1 MTNLVSDPPGL
12 RLEPLSLWMRENVP
26 DFDVSAPLIATLLAG
41 GRSNISYQLTDASNS
56 SWVLRRPPL
65 GHIMPSAHDMGREF
79 RVLSGLNSV
88 SFPTPTTRGHCED
101 ESVIGAKFMLM
112 DFVDGRV
119 IESAQSASTLTAQQ
133 ASEISQELVDTL
145 ARLHAVDPIAAGLE
159 QLGKPSGYLQRQV
172 KRWGEQWQI
181 TKTRELPEIEALHAW
196 LQTAIAKVPDSLP
209 TSIVHGDYRI
219 DNVILDRNNSK
230 IVAVLDWEMSTLG
243 DPISDL
249 AISLVYWNQATD
261 ILRKKIP
268 VAEDV
273 TSGPGF
279 WSRQQVLDRYVE
291 QTGLDISHLD
301 ECVALAC
308 FKLAVIMES
317 IHHRNLSGQQLGAAA
332 GEHSTMGEAAVALT
346 ELGLAVTRQGSIEAL
361 NT

>member
-1 MTNLVSDPPGL
+1 MTNQISDPPGL
-12 RLEPLSLWMRENVP
+12 RLAPLNSWMQENVAG
-26 DFDVSAPLIATLLAG
+26 FDASGPIDAILLAG
-41 GRSNISYQLTDASNS
+41 GRSNVSYRINDASGS

-79 RVLSGLNSV
+79 KVLSGLNKV
-88 SFPTPTTRGHCED
+88 SFPTPTTRGYCED
-101 ESVIGAKFMLM
+101 ESVIGAKFMMM

-119 IESAQSASTLTAQQ
+119 IESAKTAQSLSAQQ
-133 ASEISQELVDTL
+133 AGEISQELVDTL
-145 ARLHAVDPIAAGLE
+145 ARLHAVDPVAAGLD
-159 QLGKPSGYLQRQV
+159 QLGKPAGYLQRQV

-196 LQTAIAKVPDSLP
+196 LETAIAKVPESLP

-219 DNVILDRNNSK
+219 DNVILDSAQSE
-230 IVAVLDWEMSTLG
+230 IIAVLDWEMSTLG

-249 AISLVYWNQATD
+249 AISLVYWSQAMDT
-261 ILRKKIP
+261 LRKKIP

-291 QTGLDISHLD
+291 QTGLDVSHLD

-332 GEHSTMGEAAVALT
+332 GEQSTMGEATVALT
-346 ELGLAVTRQGSIEAL
+346 ELGLAVTTSGAIAAL
-361 NT
+361 NN

>member
-1 MTNLVSDPPGL
+1 MQDNIAG
-12 RLEPLSLWMRENVP
+12 
-26 DFDVSAPLIATLLAG
+26 FDASADLQATLLAG
-41 GRSNISYQLTDASNS
+41 GRSNISYQLTDASGS

-88 SFPTPTTRGHCED
+88 SYPTPATRGYCED
-101 ESVIGAKFMLM
+101 ESVIGAKFMMM

-119 IESAQSASTLTAQQ
+119 IESAQTASSLSAAQ
-133 ASEISQELVDTL
+133 ADEISQELVDTL
-145 ARLHAVDPIAAGLE
+145 ARLHAVDPTAAGLD
-159 QLGKPSGYLQRQV
+159 QLGKPAGYLQRQV

-181 TKTRELPEIEALHAW
+181 TKTRELPEIETLHAW
-196 LQTAIAKVPDSLP
+196 LETAITKVPESLP

-219 DNVILDRNNSK
+219 DNVILAGDKSE

-249 AISLVYWNQATD
+249 AISLVYWSQATD
-261 ILRKKIP
+261 TLRKKIP

-279 WSRQQVLDRYVE
+279 WSRQQVLDRYVS

-332 GEHSTMGEAAVALT
+332 GAQSTMGEATLALT
-346 ELGLAVTRQGSIEAL
+346 ELGLAVTRQGAIEAL
-361 NT
+361 NN

>member
-1 MTNLVSDPPGL
+1 VTKEISDPPGL
-12 RLEPLSLWMRENVP
+12 RLAPLSSWMQENVA
-26 DFDVSAPLIATLLAG
+26 DFDASGPIRATLLAG
-41 GRSNISYQLTDASNS
+41 GRSNVSYRIDDASNS

-79 RVLSGLNSV
+79 RVLSGLNKV
-88 SFPTPTTRGHCED
+88 SFPTPTTRGYCED
-101 ESVIGAKFMLM
+101 ESVIGAKFMMM

-119 IESAQSASTLTAQQ
+119 IESAQTAQSLSAQQ
-133 ASEISQELVDTL
+133 AGEISQELVDTL
-145 ARLHAVDPIAAGLE
+145 ARLHAVDPAAAGLD
-159 QLGKPSGYLQRQV
+159 QLGKPAGYLQRQV

-196 LQTAIAKVPDSLP
+196 LETAIAKVPDSLP

-219 DNVILDRNNSK
+219 DNVILDSAQSE

-249 AISLVYWNQATD
+249 AISLVYWSQASDT
-261 ILRKKIP
+261 LRKKIP

-273 TSGPGF
+273 TSGRGF

-291 QTGLDISHLD
+291 QTGLDVSHLD

-332 GEHSTMGEAAVALT
+332 GAQSTMGEATVALT
-346 ELGLAVTRQGSIEAL
+346 ELGLAVTTSGAIAAL
-361 NT
+361 NN

>member
-1 MTNLVSDPPGL
+1 VTQVSDPPGL
-12 RLEPLSLWMRENVP
+12 RLASLSTWMQDNIAG
-26 DFDVSAPLIATLLAG
+26 FDASAALQTTLLAG
-41 GRSNISYQLTDASNS
+41 GRSNISYKLTDASGS

-88 SFPTPTTRGHCED
+88 SYPTPATRGYCED
-101 ESVIGAKFMLM
+101 ESVIGAKFMMM

-119 IESAQSASTLTAQQ
+119 IESAQTASSLSAAQ
-133 ASEISQELVDTL
+133 ADEISQELVDTL
-145 ARLHAVDPIAAGLE
+145 ARLHAVDPTTAGLD
-159 QLGKPSGYLQRQV
+159 QLGKPAGYLQRQV

-196 LQTAIAKVPDSLP
+196 LETAIAKVPESLP

-219 DNVILDRNNSK
+219 DNVILARDKSE

-249 AISLVYWNQATD
+249 AISLVYWSQTTD
-261 ILRKKIP
+261 TLRKKIP

-279 WSRQQVLDRYVE
+279 WSRQQFLDRYVS

-332 GEHSTMGEAAVALT
+332 GAQSTMGEATLALT
-346 ELGLAVTRQGSIEAL
+346 ELGLAVTRQGAIEAL
-361 NT
+361 NN

>member
-1 MTNLVSDPPGL
+1 MQENIVSFDSSS
-12 RLEPLSLWMRENVP
+12 PLQ
-26 DFDVSAPLIATLLAG
+26 ATLLAG
-41 GRSNISYQLTDASNS
+41 GRSNISYQLTDASGS

-88 SFPTPTTRGHCED
+88 SYPTPRTRGYCED
-101 ESVIGAKFMLM
+101 ESVIGAKFMMM

-119 IESAQSASTLTAQQ
+119 IESAQTASSLSTSKAG
-133 ASEISQELVDTL
+133 EISQKLVDTL
-145 ARLHAVDPIAAGLE
+145 ARLHAVDPAAAGLD
-159 QLGKPSGYLQRQV
+159 QLGKPAGYLQRQV

-181 TKTRELPEIEALHAW
+181 TKTRELPEIETLHAW
-196 LQTAIAKVPDSLP
+196 LETAISKVPEDLP

-219 DNVILDRNNSK
+219 DNVILARDKSQ

-243 DPISDL
+243 DPVSDL
-249 AISLVYWNQATD
+249 AISLVYWSQATD
-261 ILRKKIP
+261 TLRKKIP

-279 WSRQQVLDRYVE
+279 WSRQQVLDRYVS

-332 GEHSTMGEAAVALT
+332 GAQSTMGEATVALT
-346 ELGLAVTRQGSIEAL
+346 ELGLAVTRQGAIEAL

>member
-1 MTNLVSDPPGL
+1 MTQISDPPGL
-12 RLEPLSLWMRENVP
+12 RLASLSTWMQDNIA
-26 DFDVSAPLIATLLAG
+26 DFDESAGLQATLLAG
-41 GRSNISYQLTDASNS
+41 GRSNISYKLTDASGS

-88 SFPTPTTRGHCED
+88 SYPTPVTRGYCED
-101 ESVIGAKFMLM
+101 ESVIGAKFMMM

-119 IESAQSASTLTAQQ
+119 IESAQTASILSATQ
-133 ASEISQELVDTL
+133 AGEISQELVDTL
-145 ARLHAVDPIAAGLE
+145 ARLHAVDPAAAGLE
-159 QLGKPSGYLQRQV
+159 QLGKPAGYLQRQV

-181 TKTRELPEIEALHAW
+181 TKTRELPEIETLHTW
-196 LQTAIAKVPDSLP
+196 LETAIAKIPESLP

-219 DNVILDRNNSK
+219 DNVILASDKSE

-249 AISLVYWNQATD
+249 AISLVYWSQATD
-261 ILRKKIP
+261 TLRKKIP

-279 WSRQQVLDRYVE
+279 WSRQQVLDRYVS

-332 GEHSTMGEAAVALT
+332 GAQSTMGEATVALT
-346 ELGLAVTRQGSIEAL
+346 ELGLAVTRQGAIEAL
-361 NT
+361 NN

>member
-1 MTNLVSDPPGL
+1 MTNEISDPPGL
-12 RLEPLSLWMRENVP
+12 RLAPLADWMRDNVS
-26 DFDVSAPLIATLLAG
+26 DFDSSGPLKATLLAG
-41 GRSNISYQLTDASNS
+41 GRSNVSYRITDSNDS

-79 RVLSGLNSV
+79 NVLSGLNSV
-88 SFPTPTTRGHCED
+88 LFPTPTTRGYCED
-101 ESVIGAKFMLM
+101 EAVIGAKFMLM

-119 IESAQSASTLTAQQ
+119 IESENTAASLSAQR
-133 ASEISQELVDTL
+133 ASEISQELVDTM
-145 ARLHAVDPIAAGLE
+145 ARLHAVDPIAAGLD
-159 QLGKPSGYLQRQV
+159 QLGRPTGYLQRQV

-196 LQTAIAKVPDSLP
+196 LETAIAKVPESLP
-209 TSIVHGDYRI
+209 SAIVHGDYRI
-219 DNVILDRNNSK
+219 DNVILDSEQSK

-249 AISLVYWNQATD
+249 AISLVYWSQATD
-261 ILRKKIP
+261 TLRKKIP
-268 VAEDV
+268 VAENV

-291 QTGLDISHLD
+291 QTQLDTSHLD

-317 IHHRNLSGQQLGAAA
+317 IHHRNLSGQQLGAASGA
-332 GEHSTMGEAAVALT
+332 QSTMGEATVALT
-346 ELGLAVTRQGSIEAL
+346 ELGLAVTTSGAISAL
-361 NT
+361 NS

>member
-1 MTNLVSDPPGL
+1 MQG
-12 RLEPLSLWMRENVP
+12 NVAN
-26 DFDVSAPLIATLLAG
+26 FDAATPVQATLLAG
-41 GRSNISYQLTDASNS
+41 GRSNVSYKLTDANNS

-88 SFPTPTTRGHCED
+88 SFPTPTTRGYCED

-119 IESAQSASTLTAQQ
+119 IESAKSAASLSAQQ
-133 ASEISQELVDTL
+133 ANEISAELVDTL
-145 ARLHAVDPIAAGLE
+145 ARLHAIDPVAAGLD
-159 QLGKPSGYLQRQV
+159 QLGKPTGYLQRQV

-196 LQTAIAKVPDSLP
+196 LETAIADVPDSLP
-209 TSIVHGDYRI
+209 TSIVHGDFRI
-219 DNVILDRNNSK
+219 DNVILDSASSD

-249 AISLVYWNQATD
+249 AISLVYWSQSTD
-261 ILRKKIP
+261 TLRKKIP

-273 TSGPGF
+273 TSGEGF
-279 WSRQQVLDRYVE
+279 WNRQQVLDRYVA
-291 QTGLDISHLD
+291 QTNLDISHLD
-301 ECVALAC
+301 QCVALAC

-317 IHHRNLSGQQLGAAA
+317 IHHRNLSGQQLGAASGA
-332 GEHSTMGEAAVALT
+332 QSTMGQATVALT
-346 ELGLAVTRQGSIEAL
+346 ELGLAVTKLGAIPAL
-361 NT
+361 NQ

>member
-1 MTNLVSDPPGL
+1 VTNEVTDPPGL
-12 RLEPLSLWMRENVP
+12 RLEPLRSWMEENVP
-26 DFDVSAPLIATLLAG
+26 NFDASGPIQATLLAG
-41 GRSNISYQLTDASNS
+41 GRSNISYKLTDVGGS

-79 RVLSGLNSV
+79 RVLSGLNKV
-88 SFPTPTTRGHCED
+88 SFPTPTTRAHCED
-101 ESVIGAKFMLM
+101 ESVIGAKFMMM

-119 IESAQSASTLTAQQ
+119 IESAQTALSLSATQ
-133 ASEISQELVDTL
+133 ANEISQELVDTL
-145 ARLHAVDPIAAGLE
+145 ARLHAVDPAAAGLD
-159 QLGKPSGYLQRQV
+159 QLGKPAGYLQRQV

-181 TKTRELPEIEALHAW
+181 TKTRELPEIEVLRAW
-196 LQTAIAKVPDSLP
+196 LEAAIAKVPESLP

-219 DNVILDRNNSK
+219 DNVILAGDKSQ

-249 AISLVYWNQATD
+249 AISLVYWSQATD
-261 ILRKKIP
+261 TLRKKIP

-273 TSGPGF
+273 TSGLGF
-279 WSRQQVLDRYVE
+279 WSRQQVLDRYVS

-332 GEHSTMGEAAVALT
+332 GTQSTMGEATVALT
-346 ELGLAVTRQGSIEAL
+346 ELGLAVTRHGAIEAL

>member
-1 MTNLVSDPPGL
+1 MTKEISDPPGL
-12 RLEPLSLWMRENVP
+12 RLAPLSSWMQENVA
-26 DFDVSAPLIATLLAG
+26 DFDASGSIQATLLAG
-41 GRSNISYQLTDASNS
+41 GRSNVSYRIDDASNS

-79 RVLSGLNSV
+79 RVLSGLNKV
-88 SFPTPTTRGHCED
+88 SFPTPTTRGYCED
-101 ESVIGAKFMLM
+101 ENVIGAKFMMM
-112 DFVDGRV
+112 DFIDGRV
-119 IESAQSASTLTAQQ
+119 IESARTAQSLTAQQ
-133 ASEISQELVDTL
+133 ASEISQKLVDTL
-145 ARLHAVDPIAAGLE
+145 ARLHAVDPAAAGLD
-159 QLGKPSGYLQRQV
+159 QLGKPAGYLQRQV

-196 LQTAIAKVPDSLP
+196 LETAIEKVPDSLP

-219 DNVILDRNNSK
+219 DNVILDSAQSK
-230 IVAVLDWEMSTLG
+230 IIAVLDWEMSTLG

-249 AISLVYWNQATD
+249 AISLVYWSQATD
-261 ILRKKIP
+261 TLRKKIP

-291 QTGLDISHLD
+291 QTGLDVSHLD

-332 GEHSTMGEAAVALT
+332 GEQSTMGEATVALT
-346 ELGLAVTRQGSIEAL
+346 ELGLAVTTSGAISAL
-361 NT
+361 SN

>member
-1 MTNLVSDPPGL
+1 MEES
-12 RLEPLSLWMRENVP
+12 VP
-26 DFDVSAPLIATLLAG
+26 NFDASAPLQATLLAG
-41 GRSNISYQLTDASNS
+41 GRSNISYKLTDASGS

-79 RVLSGLNSV
+79 RVLSGLNKV
-88 SFPTPTTRGHCED
+88 LFPTPTTRAHCED
-101 ESVIGAKFMLM
+101 ESVIGAKFMMM

-119 IESAQSASTLTAQQ
+119 IESAQTALSLSATQ
-133 ASEISQELVDTL
+133 ANEISQELVDTL
-145 ARLHAVDPIAAGLE
+145 ARLHAVDPAAAGLD
-159 QLGKPSGYLQRQV
+159 QLGKPAGYLQRQV

-181 TKTRELPEIEALHAW
+181 TKTRELPEIEVLRAW
-196 LQTAIAKVPDSLP
+196 LEAAIVKVPESLP
-209 TSIVHGDYRI
+209 TSIVHGDYRL
-219 DNVILDRNNSK
+219 DNVILAGDKSQ

-249 AISLVYWNQATD
+249 AISLVYWSQATD
-261 ILRKKIP
+261 TLRKKIP

-273 TSGPGF
+273 TSGLGF
-279 WSRQQVLDRYVE
+279 WSRQQVLDRYVS

-317 IHHRNLSGQQLGAAA
+317 IHHRNLSGQQLGAEA
-332 GEHSTMGEAAVALT
+332 GAQSTMGEATVALT
-346 ELGLAVTRQGSIEAL
+346 ELGLAVTRQGAIEAL

>member
-1 MTNLVSDPPGL
+1 MQDNIAG
-12 RLEPLSLWMRENVP
+12 
-26 DFDVSAPLIATLLAG
+26 FDGSAQVEATLLAG
-41 GRSNISYQLTDASNS
+41 GRSNISYKLTDASGS

-88 SFPTPTTRGHCED
+88 SYPTPATRGYCED
-101 ESVIGAKFMLM
+101 ESVIGAKFMMM

-119 IESAQSASTLTAQQ
+119 IESAQTASSLSATQ
-133 ASEISQELVDTL
+133 AGEISQELVDTL
-145 ARLHAVDPIAAGLE
+145 ARLHAVDPATAGLD
-159 QLGKPSGYLQRQV
+159 QLGKPTGYLQRQV

-196 LQTAIAKVPDSLP
+196 LETAIAKVPESLP

-219 DNVILDRNNSK
+219 DNVILASNKSK

-249 AISLVYWNQATD
+249 AISLVYWSQTTD
-261 ILRKKIP
+261 TLRKKIP

-279 WSRQQVLDRYVE
+279 WSRQQVLDRYVS

-332 GEHSTMGEAAVALT
+332 GEQSTMGEATVALT
-346 ELGLAVTRQGSIEAL
+346 ELGLAVTSQGAIEAL

>member
-1 MTNLVSDPPGL
+1 MTNQVVDPPGL
-12 RLEPLSLWMRENVP
+12 RLTALTEWMQDNVAS
-26 DFDVSAPLIATLLAG
+26 FNGAAPVQATLLAG
-41 GRSNISYQLTDASNS
+41 GRSNVSYKLTDANNS

-88 SFPTPTTRGHCED
+88 AFPTPTTCGYCED

-119 IESAQSASTLTAQQ
+119 IESAKTAAALSARQ
-133 ASEISQELVDTL
+133 ASEISAELVDTL
-145 ARLHAVDPIAAGLE
+145 ARLHAIDPAAAGLD
-159 QLGKPSGYLQRQV
+159 QLGKPAGYLQRQV

-196 LQTAIAKVPDSLP
+196 LETAIAKVPESLS

-219 DNVILDRNNSK
+219 DNVILAGQESK

-249 AISLVYWNQATD
+249 AISLVYWSQATD
-261 ILRKKIP
+261 TLRKRIP

-273 TSGPGF
+273 TSGEGF
-279 WSRQQVLDRYVE
+279 WSRQQVLDRYVDR
-291 QTGLDISHLD
+291 TGLDISHLD
-301 ECVALAC
+301 QCVALAC

-332 GEHSTMGEAAVALT
+332 GEQSTMGEATVALS
-346 ELGLAVTRQGSIEAL
+346 ELGLAVTRVGAISAL
-361 NT
+361 NQ

>member
-1 MTNLVSDPPGL
+1 MQDNIAG
-12 RLEPLSLWMRENVP
+12 
-26 DFDVSAPLIATLLAG
+26 FDGSAELQATLLAG
-41 GRSNISYQLTDASNS
+41 GRSNISYKLTDASGS

-88 SFPTPTTRGHCED
+88 SYPTPATRGYCED
-101 ESVIGAKFMLM
+101 ESVIGAKFMMM
-112 DFVDGRV
+112 DFIDGRV
-119 IESAQSASTLTAQQ
+119 IESAQTASSLSTKQ

-145 ARLHAVDPIAAGLE
+145 ARLHAIDPAAAGLD
-159 QLGKPSGYLQRQV
+159 QLGKPAGYLQRQV

-181 TKTRELPEIEALHAW
+181 TKTRELPEIEKLHAW
-196 LQTAIAKVPDSLP
+196 LETAIAKVPESLP

-219 DNVILDRNNSK
+219 DNVILARDKSE

-249 AISLVYWNQATD
+249 AISLVYWSQATD
-261 ILRKKIP
+261 TLRKKIP

-279 WSRQQVLDRYVE
+279 WSRQQVLDRYVS

-332 GEHSTMGEAAVALT
+332 GAQSTMGEATVALT
-346 ELGLAVTRQGSIEAL
+346 ELGLAVTRQGAIEAL
-361 NT
+361 SN

>member
-1 MTNLVSDPPGL
+1 VTEISDPPGL
-12 RLEPLSLWMRENVP
+12 RLTSLADWMQSNIVG
-26 DFDVSAPLIATLLAG
+26 FNASGTLQATLLAG
-41 GRSNISYQLTDASNS
+41 GRSNISYKLTDASGS

-88 SFPTPTTRGHCED
+88 SFPTPATRGYCED
-101 ESVIGAKFMLM
+101 ESVIGAKFMMM
-112 DFVDGRV
+112 DFIDGRV
-119 IESAQSASTLTAQQ
+119 IESAQTASSLSETQ

-145 ARLHAVDPIAAGLE
+145 ARLHAVDPATAGLD
-159 QLGKPSGYLQRQV
+159 QLGKPVGYLQRQV

-181 TKTRELPEIEALHAW
+181 TKTRELPEIETLHAW
-196 LQTAIAKVPDSLP
+196 LEMAIAKVPESLP
-209 TSIVHGDYRI
+209 TSIVNGDYRI
-219 DNVILDRNNSK
+219 DNVILASQKSD

-249 AISLVYWNQATD
+249 AISLVYWSQETD
-261 ILRKKIP
+261 TLRKKIP

-279 WSRQQVLDRYVE
+279 WSRQQVLDRYVS

-332 GEHSTMGEAAVALT
+332 GAQSTMGEATVALT
-346 ELGLAVTRQGSIEAL
+346 ELGLAVTHQGAIEAL
-361 NT
+361 NN

>member
-1 MTNLVSDPPGL
+1 MQSNIVGFNASGTLQ
-12 RLEPLSLWMRENVP
+12 
-26 DFDVSAPLIATLLAG
+26 ATLLAG
-41 GRSNISYQLTDASNS
+41 GRSNISYKLTDASGS

-79 RVLSGLNSV
+79 RVLSGLNGV
-88 SFPTPTTRGHCED
+88 SFPTPATRGYCED
-101 ESVIGAKFMLM
+101 ESVIGAKFMMM
-112 DFVDGRV
+112 DFIDGRV
-119 IESAQSASTLTAQQ
+119 IESAQTASSLSETQ
-133 ASEISQELVDTL
+133 ASEISQEIVDTL
-145 ARLHAVDPIAAGLE
+145 ARLHAVDPAAAGLD
-159 QLGKPSGYLQRQV
+159 QLGKPVGYLQRQV

-181 TKTRELPEIEALHAW
+181 TKTRELPEIETLHAW
-196 LQTAIAKVPDSLP
+196 LEMAIAKVPESLP

-219 DNVILDRNNSK
+219 DNVILASQKSD

-249 AISLVYWNQATD
+249 AISLVYWSQETD
-261 ILRKKIP
+261 TLRKRIP

-279 WSRQQVLDRYVE
+279 WSRQQVLDRYVS

-332 GEHSTMGEAAVALT
+332 GAQSTMGEATVALT
-346 ELGLAVTRQGSIEAL
+346 ELGLAVTHQGAIEAL
-361 NT
+361 NN

>member
-1 MTNLVSDPPGL
+1 MQ
-12 RLEPLSLWMRENVP
+12 ENVVG
-26 DFDVSAPLIATLLAG
+26 FDPRTPLRATLLAG
-41 GRSNISYQLTDASNS
+41 GRSNVSYRLTDANDA

-79 RVLSGLNSV
+79 KVLSGLNSV
-88 SFPTPTTRGHCED
+88 SFPTPTTRGYCED
-101 ESVIGAKFMLM
+101 ESVIGAKFLLM

-119 IESAQSASTLTAQQ
+119 IESAQSASALSAQQ
-133 ASEISQELVDTL
+133 ASEISHELVDTL
-145 ARLHAVDPIAAGLE
+145 ASLHAVDPRAAGLD
-159 QLGKPSGYLQRQV
+159 QLGKPAGYLLRQV

-181 TKTRELPEIEALHAW
+181 TKTRELPEIEALHTW
-196 LQTAIAKVPDSLP
+196 LKTSIAKVPESLP
-209 TSIVHGDYRI
+209 SSIVHGDYRI
-219 DNVILDRNNSK
+219 DNVILAKDKSE

-249 AISLVYWNQATD
+249 AISLVYWSQATD
-261 ILRKKIP
+261 TLRKKIP

-279 WSRQQVLDRYVE
+279 WSRQQVLDRYVT
-291 QTGLDISHLD
+291 QTGLDVSHLD

-317 IHHRNLSGQQLGAAA
+317 IHRRNLDGQQLGAAA
-332 GEHSTMGEAAVALT
+332 GEQSTMGQATVALV
-346 ELGLAVTRQGSIEAL
+346 ELGLAVTSQGAIAAL
-361 NT
+361 NN

>member
-1 MTNLVSDPPGL
+1 MTQVSDPPGL
-12 RLEPLSLWMRENVP
+12 RLASLSNWMQDNVAG
-26 DFDVSAPLIATLLAG
+26 FDASAALQATLLAG
-41 GRSNISYQLTDASNS
+41 GRSNISYQLTDASGS

-79 RVLSGLNSV
+79 RVLSGLNKV
-88 SFPTPTTRGHCED
+88 AFPTPTTRGYCED
-101 ESVIGAKFMLM
+101 ESVIGAKFMMM
-112 DFVDGRV
+112 DFIDGRV
-119 IESAQSASTLTAQQ
+119 IESAQTASSLSATQ
-133 ASEISQELVDTL
+133 AGEISQELVDTL
-145 ARLHAVDPIAAGLE
+145 ARLHAVDPAAAGLD
-159 QLGKPSGYLQRQV
+159 QLGKPAGYLQRQV

-181 TKTRELPEIEALHAW
+181 TKTRELPEIETLHAW
-196 LQTAIAKVPDSLP
+196 LETAITKVPESLP

-219 DNVILDRNNSK
+219 DNVILARDKSE

-249 AISLVYWNQATD
+249 AISLVYWSQATD
-261 ILRKKIP
+261 TLRKKIP

-273 TSGPGF
+273 TSGLGF
-279 WSRQQVLDRYVE
+279 WSRQQVLDRYVS

-332 GEHSTMGEAAVALT
+332 GAQSTMGEATVALT
-346 ELGLAVTRQGSIEAL
+346 ELGLAVTRKGAIEAL
-361 NT
+361 NN

>member
-1 MTNLVSDPPGL
+1 MTNQVVDPPGL
-12 RLEPLSLWMRENVP
+12 RLAELSNWMQENVP
-26 DFDVSAPLIATLLAG
+26 GFDGTAQIKATLLAG
-41 GRSNISYQLTDASNS
+41 GRSNVSYKITDASSS

-88 SFPTPTTRGHCED
+88 SYPTPTTRGYCED
-101 ESVIGAKFMLM
+101 ETVIGAKFMLM

-119 IESAQSASTLTAQQ
+119 IESAETASILSSQQ

-145 ARLHAVDPIAAGLE
+145 ARLHALNPANAGLD
-159 QLGKPSGYLQRQV
+159 QLGKPAGYLQRQV
-172 KRWGEQWQI
+172 KRWGDQWQI
-181 TKTRELPEIEALHAW
+181 TKTRELPEIEKLHAW
-196 LQTAIAKVPDSLP
+196 LETAIAKVPENLP

-219 DNVILDRNNSK
+219 DNVILASDKSE

-249 AISLVYWNQATD
+249 AISLVYWSQATD
-261 ILRKKIP
+261 TLRKKIP
-268 VAEDV
+268 VAEEV
-273 TSGPGF
+273 TSGAGF
-279 WSRQQVLDRYVE
+279 WSRQQVLDRYVS
-291 QTGLDISHLD
+291 QTKLDISHLD

-332 GEHSTMGEAAVALT
+332 GEQSTMGEAAVALT
-346 ELGLAVTRQGSIEAL
+346 ELGLAVTRQGAIDAL

>member
-1 MTNLVSDPPGL
+1 MQDNIAG
-12 RLEPLSLWMRENVP
+12 
-26 DFDVSAPLIATLLAG
+26 FDASAALQTTLLAG
-41 GRSNISYQLTDASNS
+41 GRSNISYKLTDASGS

-88 SFPTPTTRGHCED
+88 SYPTPATRGYCED
-101 ESVIGAKFMLM
+101 ESVIGAKFMMM

-119 IESAQSASTLTAQQ
+119 IESAQTASSLSAAQ
-133 ASEISQELVDTL
+133 ADEISQELVDTL
-145 ARLHAVDPIAAGLE
+145 ARLHAVDPTAAGLD
-159 QLGKPSGYLQRQV
+159 QLGKPAGYLQRQV

-196 LQTAIAKVPDSLP
+196 LETAIAKVPESLP

-219 DNVILDRNNSK
+219 DNVILARDKSE

-249 AISLVYWNQATD
+249 AISLVYWSQTTD
-261 ILRKKIP
+261 TLRKKIP

-279 WSRQQVLDRYVE
+279 WSRQQFLDRYVS

-332 GEHSTMGEAAVALT
+332 GAQSTMGEATLALT
-346 ELGLAVTRQGSIEAL
+346 ELGLAVTRQGAIEAL
-361 NT
+361 NN